1 VSAEQADGFDLT
13 LNDKRTKEIKMKNIS
28 VVLWALIILLI
39 AACGGAD
46 PTATPET
53 ATEVSATAAPTEVAA
68 ETGSMVDQ
76 FEHTPDPNLIDKTW
90 QWQRRAQDGNDLFS
104 IMESENYSLTFS
116 EDGSFTA
123 QIDCN
128 RASGRYATHDNGGI
142 FMELG
147 PTTLAA
153 CDEGSRSDDMVGIFG
168 GAVQDYRF
176 EEDGSML
183 VFSWAAGG
191 PVDYYR
197 DAQAGNAQS
206 PPDSSGT
213 GWMVDEYE
221 HTPDPNLINIT
232 WYWDSRD
239 PNGNDIP
246 AISVADA
253 QNYTLLFNEDGSFK
267 AKIDCNQASGRYAT
281 HDNGSIF
288 MELGPSTLA
297 ACGEGSLAN
306 EMMGIFGGA
315 VQDYRIEGGG
325 QTLIFNWAAGGPIDT
340 YRNIATVDLPQPA
353 AGVATGTV
361 TAPDGI
367 FLRTGPGSNYPYVGA
382 APFGDSG
389 ELIGV
394 SRDGQWWLADAPNL
408 SVGQVWV
415 AADFVDAQNTDN
427 VPVVAAPSLEPALT
441 GIPWQW
447 VSTTDPAQGTVAT
460 SDPGRYLILFNEDG
474 RANIQA
480 DCNTVQATYTTD
492 SSNITI
498 TPGASTMA
506 ACPPD
511 SLESQFL
518 SQLSSSAIYFI
529 EGGNLYLDSPADS
542 GTMRF
547 APQGAAAPNP
557 DAPAGKADGST
568 LYLISFGPADA
579 QQPVLAGTQITA
591 SFGDQNVSGN
601 AGCNNYS
608 GTLAPVNDYFI
619 VGPII
624 TTRKTCNEPASVME
638 QEQAYLAAL
647 EGTGGYQWEQQLVNG
662 TTLVTSGQIFYTL
675 PDDTAGVMNF
685 VSSP

>member
-1 VSAEQADGFDLT
+1 MSAEQTDGFDLT

-39 AACGGAD
+39 AACGGTD

-128 RASGRYATHDNGGI
+128 
-142 FMELG
+142 
-147 PTTLAA
+147 
-153 CDEGSRSDDMVGIFG
+153 
-168 GAVQDYRF
+168 
-176 EEDGSML
+176 
-183 VFSWAAGG
+183 
-191 PVDYYR
+191 
-197 DAQAGNAQS
+197 
-206 PPDSSGT
+206 
-213 GWMVDEYE
+213 
-221 HTPDPNLINIT
+221 
-232 WYWDSRD
+232 
-239 PNGNDIP
+239 
-246 AISVADA
+246 
-253 QNYTLLFNEDGSFK
+253 
-267 AKIDCNQASGRYAT
+267 QASGRYAT

-315 VQDYRIEGGG
+315 VQDYRIEDGG

-492 SSNITI
+492 GSNITI

-529 EGGNLYLDSPADS
+529 EGGNLYLDLPADS

-608 GTLAPVNDYFI
+608 GTLAPVNDYFT

>member
-1 VSAEQADGFDLT
+1 MKNSPVVLLT
-13 LNDKRTKEIKMKNIS
+13 LFM
-28 VVLWALIILLI
+28 LLL

-46 PTATPET
+46 PTATPVAPT
-53 ATEVSATAAPTEVAA
+53 AIAATAAPTTEAA
-68 ETGSMVDQ
+68 DTGSMVDQ
-76 FEHTPDPNLIDKTW
+76 FEHTPDQNLIDKTW
-90 QWQRRAQDGNDLFS
+90 QWERRAQDGNDLFS
-104 IMESENYSLTFS
+104 IMETANYSLTFN
-116 EDGSFTA
+116 EDGSFAA

-153 CDEGSRSDDMVGIFG
+153 CGEGSRADDMVGIFG

-176 EEDGSML
+176 EEDGSVL

-197 DAQAGNAQS
+197 DAGAGDAES
-206 PPDSSGT
+206 SSDSTGT
-213 GWMVDEYE
+213 GWMVDEFE
-221 HTPDPNLINIT
+221 HTPDPNLVNVT
-232 WYWDSRD
+232 WAWESRD
-239 PNGNDIP
+239 PNGNDVP

-253 QNYTLLFNEDGSFK
+253 QNYTLFFNEDGSFT
-267 AKIDCNQASGRYAT
+267 ARIDCNQASGRYAT
-281 HDNGSIF
+281 HDNGGIF

-297 ACGEGSLAN
+297 ACGDGSLAN

-315 VQDYRIEGGG
+315 VQDYRIEDDG
-325 QTLIFNWAAGGPIDT
+325 QVLVLSWAAGGPIDY
-340 YRNIATVDLPQPA
+340 YRNIASVDLPEPA
-353 AGVATGTV
+353 EGAATGTV
-361 TAPDGI
+361 IAPDGV
-367 FLRTGPGSNYPYVGA
+367 FLRTGPGTNYPYVGA

-389 ELIGV
+389 EIIGV
-394 SRDGQWWLADAPNL
+394 SQDSQWWLADAPNL
-408 SVGQVWV
+408 PVGQVWV
-415 AADFVDAQNTDN
+415 AADFVDAQNTDS
-427 VPVVAAPSLEPALT
+427 VPVVAAPPLEPKLT

-447 VSTTDPAQGTVAT
+447 VSTIDPAQGTAAV
-460 SDPGRYLILFNEDG
+460 SDPSRYLVLFNEDG
-474 RANIQA
+474 TANIQA

-492 SSNITI
+492 GSSVTI

-518 SQLSSSAIYFI
+518 SQLNSVAIYFI
-529 EGGNLYLDSPADS
+529 EGGNLYLDLQADS

-557 DAPAGKADGST
+557 DAPAGEADGST
-568 LYLISFGPADA
+568 LYLVSFGPADA
-579 QQPVLAGTQITA
+579 QRPVLAGTQITA
-591 SFGDQNVSGN
+591 SFSDQNVSGN
-601 AGCNNYS
+601 ASCNNYS
-608 GTLAPVNDYFI
+608 ATLTPVNDYFT

-624 TTRKTCNEPASVME
+624 ATRKICSEPAGVME

-662 TTLVTSGQIFYTL
+662 TTVVTSGQIFYTL
-675 PDDTAGVMNF
+675 PDDTAGAMSF